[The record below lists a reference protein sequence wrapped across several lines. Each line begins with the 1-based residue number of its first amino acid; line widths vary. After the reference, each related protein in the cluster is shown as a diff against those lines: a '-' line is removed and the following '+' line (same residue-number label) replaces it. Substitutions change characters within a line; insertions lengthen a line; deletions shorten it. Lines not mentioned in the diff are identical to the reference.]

1 MRFTNTEDLASLLK
15 FAVDPQKQTEG
26 GCLTLTLL
34 EVQQVM
40 GEARLDFDAKN
51 SEDARRIK
59 RPARYTAGEEVG
71 WWDLGQGSY
80 WVTYRERVEI
90 PTGCA
95 LFLQPHVRLLR
106 NGIWHPT
113 VLIRD
118 WDRDMDGIMLA
129 VSSRGVRI
137 SENALVSSGII
148 IHTDRDQS

>member
-1 MRFTNTEDLASLLK
+1 MDTEDLANLLR

-26 GCLTLTLL
+26 GNLILTLL
-34 EVQQVM
+34 EVQQIM
-40 GEARLDFDAKN
+40 GEARLDFNPEN

-59 RPARYTAGEEVG
+59 RPARNVTGEEVG

-90 PTGCA
+90 PVGCA

-113 VLIRD
+113 TLIRD
-118 WDRDMDGIMLA
+118 WDRDMDGMMLT
-129 VSSRGVRI
+129 VSSRGIRI
-137 SENALVSSGII
+137 SEKAPVSLGTII
-148 IHTDRDQS
+148 QPDRDQS

>member
-1 MRFTNTEDLASLLK
+1 MRFMNTEDLANLLK
-15 FAVDPQKQTEG
+15 FAVDPQRQTEE

-40 GEARLDFDAKN
+40 GEARLDFDGKN

-95 LFLQPHVRLLR
+95 LFLQPHVSLLR

-118 WDRDMDGIMLA
+118 WDRDMVGIMLS
-129 VSSRGVRI
+129 VSSRGIRI
-137 SENALVSSGII
+137 SENAPVSSGII
-148 IHTDRDQS
+148 LQPD